1 VPVAGVGQ
9 EDAVADA
16 PYKLQIKIGQ
26 AEFSAEGPEDTVKD
40 AYDRFLKALDTT
52 VAPQRGGALPAHL
65 AASSGVVGPV
75 LGWELGQK
83 LMDRVFKREGD
94 IVSLRHL
101 PSTAN
106 RIADSAI
113 LLIYGYMKLS
123 NLDEV
128 PVTKLNEGLRESGL
142 NIERL
147 DRFMGVHSTLYR
159 KGGQKSGGRY
169 TLNNQGVKQAEE
181 WLQLWD

>member
-1 VPVAGVGQ
+1 VT
-9 EDAVADA
+9 DI
-16 PYKLQIKIGQ
+16 PYKIQIKLGN
-26 AEFSAEGPEDTVKD
+26 AEFTAEGPEDTVK
-40 AYDRFLKALDTT
+40 AAFERFMS
-52 VAPQRGGALPAHL
+52 VAEGRASAAGLPAHL
-65 AASSGVVGPV
+65 AITSGATIPLGP
-75 LGWELGQK
+75 
-83 LMDRVFKREGD
+83 MDDQPLDQRTMERVFKREGE

-123 NLDEV
+123 GLDEV
-128 PVTKLNEGLRESGL
+128 PVTKLNEGLRDSGL
-142 NIERL
+142 NITRL
-147 DRFMGVHSTLYR
+147 DRHMGVHTGLYR

-181 WLQLWD
+181 WLQSWN